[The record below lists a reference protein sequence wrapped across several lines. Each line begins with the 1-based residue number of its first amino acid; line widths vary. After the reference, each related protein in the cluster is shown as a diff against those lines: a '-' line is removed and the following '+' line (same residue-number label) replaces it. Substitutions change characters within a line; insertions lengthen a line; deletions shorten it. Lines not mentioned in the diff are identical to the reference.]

1 MSRISAQVSLYPLR
15 RPSLGPGI
23 ERALELFRRRGLTV
37 ETGRMSTL
45 VSGPADA
52 LFPALEAAFEQAA
65 DDGDL
70 VMVVTVSNACPE

>member
-15 RPSLGPGI
+15 RPSLGPAI
-23 ERALELFRRRGLTV
+23 DRALDLLRRRGLTV
-37 ETGRMSTL
+37 EPGRMSTL

-52 LFPALEAAFEQAA
+52 LFPALQAVFERAAE
-65 DDGDL
+65 DGDL